1 MRCEVLLTIDGVQ
14 RFQNEAPETTKLVT
28 DGTLR
33 TENGAVLLSYAESE
47 LTGMSGTQTTF
58 RIEPERVTLTRTGAV
73 QSVMVFAVGE
83 EDRSLYD
90 VGVGALMITVRTE
103 RISSN
108 IDENG
113 GTLEVAYAISIED
126 DTAGTIQY
134 RVEARRKT

>member
-1 MRCEVLLTIDGVQ
+1 
-14 RFQNEAPETTKLVT
+14 
-28 DGTLR
+28 
-33 TENGAVLLSYAESE
+33 
-47 LTGMSGTQTTF
+47 
-58 RIEPERVTLTRTGAV
+58 
-73 QSVMVFAVGE
+73 MVFAVGE

>member
-1 MRCEVLLTIDGVQ
+1 MTCEVLLTIDGVQ

-73 QSVMVFAVGE
+73 QSVMVFAVRE

>member
-1 MRCEVLLTIDGVQ
+1 MTCEVLLTIDGVQ

-47 LTGMSGTQTTF
+47 LTGMSCTQTTF

>member
-1 MRCEVLLTIDGVQ
+1 MTCEVLLTIDGVQ

-83 EDRSLYD
+83 EDLSLYD

>member
-1 MRCEVLLTIDGVQ
+1 MTCEVLLTIDGVQ

-73 QSVMVFAVGE
+73 QSVMVFALGE

>member
-1 MRCEVLLTIDGVQ
+1 MTCEVLLTIDGVQ

>member
-1 MRCEVLLTIDGVQ
+1 MTCEVLLTIDGVQ
-14 RFQNEAPETTKLVT
+14 RFQNEAPETTNLVT

>member
-1 MRCEVLLTIDGVQ
+1 MTCEVLLPTDGGQ
-14 RFQNEAPETTKLVT
+14 RFQNVSPETTKLVT